1 MGELGIQIAVA
12 VNGQN
17 VIYEE
22 FDWRRRS
29 LLKAKLFTYG
39 YAKITIFGII
49 VSTVTQTH
57 IL

>member
-22 FDWRRRS
+22 FDWRRDPC
-29 LLKAKLFTYG
+29 
-39 YAKITIFGII
+39 
-49 VSTVTQTH
+49 
-57 IL
+57 